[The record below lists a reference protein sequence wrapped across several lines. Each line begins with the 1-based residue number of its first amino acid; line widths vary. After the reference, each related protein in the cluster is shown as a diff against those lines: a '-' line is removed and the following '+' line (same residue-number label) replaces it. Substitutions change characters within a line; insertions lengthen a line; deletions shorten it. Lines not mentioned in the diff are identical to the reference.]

1 MDAPAKICPFCHTA
15 ETERRADFSTSLM
28 VSLHYC
34 RRCRSYFEA
43 IKWGDTAVP
52 LDLPSFLAA
61 SPTLDP
67 RPIVAD
73 RGRPNEEA
81 HDP

>member
-1 MDAPAKICPFCHTA
+1 MTASPLCPFCHQP

-43 IKWGDTAVP
+43 IKWGDDHVP
-52 LDLPSFLAA
+52 LDVPAFLNHH
-61 SPTLDP
+61 P
-67 RPIVAD
+67 
-73 RGRPNEEA
+73 
-81 HDP
+81 